1 VRLPLRLLARVIRR
15 LLGRRRPRPAPRP
28 PTDPDR
34 LHRIYRETHRHVE
47 DLRRAA

>member
-1 VRLPLRLLARVIRR
+1 MRLLALLIRR
-15 LLGRRRPRPAPRP
+15 LRGRRRPAPRP
-28 PTDPDR
+28 RLPTDPER